1 MQRIIICKVNE
12 RDCSE
17 FFKLKRKN
25 LLAGMWQT
33 FDLKKKKISQIISD
47 DIFLLSYLLFI
58 L

>member
-12 RDCSE
+12 RECSE

-33 FDLKKKKISQIISD
+33 FDLKKKKISQIISAG
-47 DIFLLSYLLFI
+47 ILLLSHLLFLL
-58 L
+58 